1 MQDLRHIAIYLRKY
15 KELSSPYMERGCG
28 GCNLLQD
35 IGFLSYKVLKWHL
48 TQEIIHFNVF
58 YANTSLFWLP

>member
-15 KELSSPYMERGCG
+15 NELSSPYMERGVV
-28 GCNLLQD
+28 D
-35 IGFLSYKVLKWHL
+35 ATFYKVWVVLSYKVLKWHL

-58 YANTSLFWLP
+58 LC